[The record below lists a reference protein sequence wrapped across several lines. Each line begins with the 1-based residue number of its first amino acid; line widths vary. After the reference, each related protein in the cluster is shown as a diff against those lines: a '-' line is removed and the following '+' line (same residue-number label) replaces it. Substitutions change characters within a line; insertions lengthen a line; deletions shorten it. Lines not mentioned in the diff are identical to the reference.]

1 MAHVDFEIS
10 GGGLYL
16 LHPLTLEAHEWAAEY
31 LAADAL
37 PLGDVVAVEWLYL
50 GNVVGSVIADGL
62 RVR

>member
-1 MAHVDFEIS
+1 MAQIDFEIS

-37 PLGDVVAVEWLYL
+37 PLGDVVAVGWCF
-50 GNVVGSVIADGL
+50 VGSVASG
-62 RVR
+62 RP